1 MYQSPYLIEGNNV
14 LIVPV
19 PGLQLHMNSSN
30 LVPVAHDVLPSI
42 KVDVYRD
49 AYIVSW
55 GMLVDQVGG
64 LMYLVELARIV
75 R

>member
-14 LIVPV
+14 LIVQV

-49 AYIVSW
+49 AYIVS
-55 GMLVDQVGG
+55 
-64 LMYLVELARIV
+64 
-75 R
+75 